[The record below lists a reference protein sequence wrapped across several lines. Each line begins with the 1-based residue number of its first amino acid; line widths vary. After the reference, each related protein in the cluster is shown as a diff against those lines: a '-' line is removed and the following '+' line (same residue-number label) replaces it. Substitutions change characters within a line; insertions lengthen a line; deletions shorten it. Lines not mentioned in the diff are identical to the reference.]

1 AEGYGNNSPDASGD
15 LEEFVDF
22 NNDGVFNQND
32 GLYNGFLCSQP
43 PHSGCSSQQSIN
55 VRASLVLVMSGSEPS
70 LVLTKTIDSANP
82 NDPNDSVVNIQG
94 ESTGAVEVIIA
105 DLHNQ
110 PMPAGTKVSFETSV
124 GSIVGPSSFTWP
136 NDNHNGGRAFAV
148 TIKGTTQPKSGTLLV
163 TVETPSGVT
172 RTFSP
177 ATINVQ

>member
-1 AEGYGNNSPDASGD
+1 MVVTSTSDT
-15 LEEFVDF
+15 
-22 NNDGVFNQND
+22 
-32 GLYNGFLCSQP
+32 
-43 PHSGCSSQQSIN
+43 
-55 VRASLVLVMSGSEPS
+55 GS
-70 LVLTKTIDSANP
+70 V
-82 NDPNDSVVNIQG
+82 NDPTDGTIYLKGDSVGSASIVL
-94 ESTGAVEVIIA
+94 A

-177 ATINVQ
+177 ASINIQ